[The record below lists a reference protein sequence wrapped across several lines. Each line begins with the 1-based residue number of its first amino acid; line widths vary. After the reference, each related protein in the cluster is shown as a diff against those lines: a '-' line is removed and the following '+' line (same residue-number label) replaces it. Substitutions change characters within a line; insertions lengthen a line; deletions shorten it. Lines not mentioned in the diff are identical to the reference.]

1 MGGASLYKNK
11 TMWSLVFVLVTMV
24 DNVYNSVSHFG
35 YKQEHC
41 YLDYKI
47 RFEESCHE
55 VLDQV

>member
-1 MGGASLYKNK
+1 
-11 TMWSLVFVLVTMV
+11 MWFLVFVLVTMV